1 MVIFCYNREQE
12 ININAVYSTMNKNPT
27 DFENEHTIDAP
38 DTESKSELF
47 DETLSS
53 SDETT
58 STITASTISMQLPS
72 SDEIEAAPESELA
85 KVEQEYNA
93 DQIQVLKGLEG
104 VRHRPA
110 MYIGSTAESGLHH
123 LVYEIVDNAIDE
135 SMAGYCKQITVEL
148 RTDGSV
154 AVSDDGRGI
163 PVDPMSDYD
172 NTSALEIIMTTL
184 HAGGKFTGGA
194 YKVSGGLHGVGASV
208 VNALSSKFV
217 VEVRRDN
224 KVWRLECSK
233 GIVVR
238 PVEVIGKST
247 TTGTKVMF
255 WPDETVF
262 DSSEFKYSILSHRL
276 RELAYLNAG
285 LQIKL
290 VDHRDDTQDVFKF
303 KGGLKEYVSWINRN
317 DIAGHQPVHFVK
329 ELKIDDQNSYRVEVA
344 IQYNEG
350 YKENVIGFANNIR
363 TKDGGTHIEG
373 FKSALTRTINAYGQ
387 RQNMFK
393 PNEKVLQGE
402 DVREGLTAIVSVWL
416 EHPQFEGQTK
426 GALGNSEVKGIVQQ
440 VVNDCLST
448 HFDENPAVAKKIFQK
463 AQGAQRARDA
473 ARRAKE
479 IERKKSG
486 LNSSLPGKLADCSD
500 RNRDRCELFIVE
512 GASAGG
518 NAKQGRD
525 SKFQAVL
532 AIKGKILNVE
542 KATLNRTLNNQEVR
556 DLIAAIGSGIDQNQ
570 QIENLRYSKVIVLTD
585 ADVDGSHINI
595 LLLTFFFRHMDELL
609 KNGRIYIA
617 KNPLYRIRKGKNDK
631 YYVMTEEERDQI
643 LNKIGHNGSEVTRF
657 KGLAE
662 MQPEELWETSMNP
675 SKRTLI
681 KVSVEDALEAE
692 DVIQLMG
699 DDVTIRRKFIS
710 EYAKRVRNLDI

>member
-1 MVIFCYNREQE
+1 
-12 ININAVYSTMNKNPT
+12 MNNNPT
-27 DFENEHTIDAP
+27 KSKKANAKDAGN
-38 DTESKSELF
+38 TELNQELF
-47 DETLSS
+47 DKTLS
-53 SDETT
+53 DT
-58 STITASTISMQLPS
+58 SQPGTENASTIDNAAMPPV
-72 SDEIEAAPESELA
+72 EYEAAPESELA

-110 MYIGSTAESGLHH
+110 MYIGSTSETGLHH

-135 SMAGYCKQITVEL
+135 SMAGYCKQITVEI
-148 RTDGSV
+148 RPDNSV

-172 NTSALEIIMTTL
+172 NTSALEVIMTTL
-184 HAGGKFTGGA
+184 HAGGKFSGGA

-208 VNALSSKFV
+208 VNALSSKFI
-217 VEVRRDN
+217 VEVRREG
-224 KVWRLECSK
+224 KVWRLECSR
-233 GIVVR
+233 GTVVK
-238 PVEVIGKST
+238 PVEVIGKSPH
-247 TTGTKVMF
+247 TGTKVIF

-262 DSSEFKYSILSHRL
+262 DTNEFKYSVLSHRI

-285 LQIKL
+285 LQIKI
-290 VDHRDDTQDVFKF
+290 VDHRDDTQDTFKF

-317 DIAGHQPVHFVK
+317 DIAGHQPIHFVK
-329 ELKIDDQNSYRVEVA
+329 ELKTDDNNSYRVEVA
-344 IQYNEG
+344 MQYNEG

-387 RQNMFK
+387 RQGMFK

-402 DVREGLTAIVSVWL
+402 DVREGITAIVSVWL

-448 HFDENPAVAKKIFQK
+448 FFDENPAVAKKIFQK

-486 LNSSLPGKLADCSD
+486 LNSSLPGKLADCSE
-500 RNRDRCELFIVE
+500 RNREHCELFIVE

-518 NAKQGRD
+518 NAKQGRN

-542 KATLNRTLNNQEVR
+542 KATLSKTLNNQEVR

-570 QIENLRYSKVIVLTD
+570 QLDNLRYNKVIFLTD

-609 KNGRIYIA
+609 KNGKVYIA
-617 KNPLYRIRKGKNDK
+617 KNPLYRVRKGKNDK
-631 YYVMTEEERDQI
+631 FYVMTEEERDEV
-643 LNKIGHNGSEVTRF
+643 LNKIGRGGAEVTRF

-675 SKRTLI
+675 EKRTLI
-681 KVSVEDALEAE
+681 QVSVEDALEAE
-692 DVIQLMG
+692 DAIQLMG
-699 DDVTIRRKFIS
+699 DDVTVRRKFIS